1 MKKHSYIEIC
11 SPGFRLIKF
20 KTCNWQQISDN
31 YKTKKRKIYRKSRNF
46 TAHSK
51 SNSVSMDHCM
61 PQNNVCYF
69 FQKLHKFAIFVT
81 RSAADSKWALIG
93 REIGL
98 NSNWITELV
107 KWRSVMFLNILFWLN
122 DWTIKFAHLPRYIPY
137 FLFNTQQTK
146 SMCSPKQQQIF
157 QIFEKFRIKFHFLF
171 ILCIFSIN
179 SNAQSKLDK
188 ITD

>member
-1 MKKHSYIEIC
+1 MITTKL
-11 SPGFRLIKF
+11 RNVKF
-20 KTCNWQQISDN
+20 KEKVEIISQLIANQIQ
-31 YKTKKRKIYRKSRNF
+31 YLWITTTKQCLLFI
-46 TAHSK
+46 
-51 SNSVSMDHCM
+51 
-61 PQNNVCYF
+61 
-69 FQKLHKFAIFVT
+69 QKLHKFAIFVT

-107 KWRSVMFLNILFWLN
+107 KCRSVMFLNILFWLN

-179 SNAQSKLDK
+179 SNAQSKRDK